1 MLQMP
6 ASLSDF
12 PDNVRGS
19 GAQGT
24 AAKAETQADGAYP
37 FALLLAGDPREAP
50 VETLPG
56 VPIVPKDGEDPVAAS
71 AEELAA
77 ALLAAVESGKVLPP
91 DGEVLPPGTYLRGAA
106 LNPAAQDADA
116 ADTPLARMVDM
127 LRTLHGATDLPAT
140 EAGEPFLL
148 PRAEA
153 RTLDSGDAARLLL
166 AATQP
171 AQPNAASATVAPA
184 QAAAATLAAAT
195 TATATAAATAPPSV
209 PIGAAPGQA
218 EWGEAVGQRV
228 LWMVSNKNQV
238 AELRLNPPDLGPVEV
253 KVRNDDD
260 GVRLNFAA
268 GNAAVREALES
279 AAPRLREMFLA
290 EGLNLANVDIGQRQA
305 GTERD
310 GAAGSAD
317 GGEDGSA
324 GDTEAEA
331 ASVVVRTTPVGLVDL
346 FV

>member
-12 PDNVRGS
+12 PDSVRGS

-24 AAKAETQADGAYP
+24 AAKAETQADGAHP
-37 FALLLAGDPREAP
+37 FALLLAADPPEAP
-50 VETLPG
+50 VQTLPG
-56 VPIVPKDGEDPVAAS
+56 LPTAPEDGADPVAAS
-71 AEELAA
+71 PEELAA
-77 ALLAAVESGKVLPP
+77 ALLAAVESGKF
-91 DGEVLPPGTYLRGAA
+91 LPPGGEALPPGAYLRGAA
-106 LNPAAQDADA
+106 LNPAAQGADA
-116 ADTPLARMVDM
+116 ADSPLARMLDM
-127 LRTLHGATDLPAT
+127 LRTLNGATDLPAT

-153 RTLDSGDAARLLL
+153 RALDSGDAARLLL

-171 AQPNAASATVAPA
+171 AQPNAASATAAPA
-184 QAAAATLAAAT
+184 QAAATALAV
-195 TATATAAATAPPSV
+195 TATATATAPPSV

-260 GVRLNFAA
+260 GVRLTFAA

-310 GAAGSAD
+310 GAADSAE
-317 GGEDGSA
+317 GGEDVSA

-331 ASVVVRTTPVGLVDL
+331 ASAVARTTPVGLVDL